1 MANQLINGIN
11 YSLDDTNHN
20 ASVIKL
26 DSGTYTGDVIIPD
39 SVTYN
44 SVHYK
49 VTSIGYEAFYNCS
62 SLTSV
67 TIPNSVTTIGD
78 GSFSGCTG
86 LKSVI
91 IGNSVTSIGKNAFY
105 NCSSLA
111 SVIIPNSVT
120 SIGYEAF
127 YNCSSLTSVTI
138 PNSVTTIGYESFYNC
153 SSLTSIIIPNSV
165 TTIGD
170 GSFSGCTGLKSIT
183 LPNSIK
189 EINKYAFASCRSLT
203 SVTIPNSVTTIGDGA
218 FSGCTG
224 LKSVII
230 GNSVTSIGKNV
241 FYNCSSLT
249 SVIIPNSVTSI
260 GYEAFYNCSSL
271 TSVTIPNSVTTIGDG
286 SFSGCTG
293 LKSVIIGNSVTS
305 IGKNVFYNCSS
316 LTSVTIPNSVT
327 SIGYEAFYNCSSL
340 TSIYCFS
347 KNYNYILNSIEN
359 INIINKINKPNI
371 VKLLTNRTSKMVFAN
386 KDKKVVYDNDDFY
399 DNGLFLTTDA
409 NSLYVLGV
417 DVNNH
422 CIIDNY
428 YNIYNLCQ
436 NNKLIPNF
444 KYIIT
449 DYQSIY
455 KCNDNTIQGHIY
467 SNKSDT
473 YQLVLT
479 AISTNQFDSNISIL
493 SQPNSSKYYLTQL
506 NKFKIKYNIDKTI
519 FSSNLTASVGGII
532 ANIVDGALIIDAS
545 SNINLTLSTLTS
557 DIISLANDKNN
568 IKINYSQTTTS
579 PLDLFKFKVSIV
591 NESSV
596 IIASYSADILNSVG
610 FGSGKIISYLYTAN
624 ISVPINELTGSYTI
638 NYYIDDILKTTNT
651 FTRNY
656 ISSYTISYVDK
667 YNSTQTLSLQD
678 YYKKNLQD
686 IDLDTSV
693 FNIKIKPGTNS
704 GVLSMYSS
712 KGTIT
717 YMMDYCHNTMLFDF
731 YNSRTNVDDTV
742 KTKINVVTNYPYQF
756 GGDTQWNSTM
766 DNSAKFNSNTIY
778 GTCIV
783 NVFKYETSANGLFY
797 NNFIVY
803 NTSFSISLTEDF
815 GGIFD
820 NTTKNISVTNWNE
833 SLICGIYNN
842 TILKGFLTRNIV
854 DWSYISNNNLYT
866 DGGIDSNS
874 LTFISSISNNSLYPG
889 GGGIFVNILN
899 KNVISNNT
907 LYKSNDYIEYY
918 KYADVVNCQLL
929 GSGESDIQSTA
940 HNCVLLNKSYIDHTD
955 DVLKCVVGDLAYI
968 SYIKI
973 SPLIIYNHD
982 GSGDTA
988 NINQGAYGIYIPDR
1002 CTYGDITIAKK
1013 GIGKKFDLLCPLVYD
1028 KFDFVT
1034 PEQPFLGHYY
1044 AECNYNYYIPY
1055 TYIKSIEDNG
1065 NRIIKIQALSEESA
1079 SIKYVNKTTG
1089 VESNIIA
1096 EKPVNPFVSV
1106 VYYNVTANGFT
1117 PFIRVLNGTATYST
1131 PSLEYKLST
1140 DITYSVCTSDTA
1152 ITTLGAN
1159 TTYNLRGYVLLVDN
1173 TKVYSHELTIKTLTA

>member
-1 MANQLINGIN
+1 MEEQLINGIN
-11 YSLDDTNHN
+11 YSLDNTKQT
-20 ASVIKL
+20 ASVIYPDNYL
-26 DSGTYTGDVIIPD
+26 DIKEITIPSSVIYNSITYT
-39 SVTYN
+39 
-44 SVHYK
+44 
-49 VTSIGYEAFYNCS
+49 VTSIDE
-62 SLTSV
+62 
-67 TIPNSVTTIGD
+67 
-78 GSFSGCTG
+78 
-86 LKSVI
+86 
-91 IGNSVTSIGKNAFY
+91 
-105 NCSSLA
+105 
-111 SVIIPNSVT
+111 
-120 SIGYEAF
+120 
-127 YNCSSLTSVTI
+127 
-138 PNSVTTIGYESFYNC
+138 
-153 SSLTSIIIPNSV
+153 
-165 TTIGD
+165 
-170 GSFSGCTGLKSIT
+170 
-183 LPNSIK
+183 
-189 EINKYAFASCRSLT
+189 YAFQ
-203 SVTIPNSVTTIGDGA
+203 G
-218 FSGCTG
+218 
-224 LKSVII
+224 
-230 GNSVTSIGKNV
+230 
-241 FYNCSSLT
+241 
-249 SVIIPNSVTSI
+249 
-260 GYEAFYNCSSL
+260 
-271 TSVTIPNSVTTIGDG
+271 
-286 SFSGCTG
+286 
-293 LKSVIIGNSVTS
+293 
-305 IGKNVFYNCSS
+305 CSS

-327 SIGYEAFYNCSSL
+327 SIGDYAFNDCNSLTTITIGNSVTSIGTYAFSGCYGLTSVTIPNSVTTIGYKTFSGCYGLTSVTIGDSVTSIGDSAFDSCTSLTSVTIPNSVTTIGDSAFDSCTGLTSVIIPNSVTSIGTYAFSGCHSLTSVTIGDSVTKISDNVFQNCYKLVSVTMPNSVTTIGDSAFDSCTGLTSVIIPNSVTIIGNSAFNSCTGLTSVTIGDSVTSIGAHAFSSCYGLTSVTIDNSVTSIGDCAFYSSTGLTSVIIGNSLTTIGYGAFDSCTGITSVTIPNSVTTIGDYAFHSCTGLTSITIPNSVTSIGNYAFYSCNSL

-347 KNYNYILNSIEN
+347 KDYNYILNSIEN

-371 VKLLTNRTSKMVFAN
+371 VKLLTNQSSKMVFAN

-409 NSLYVLGV
+409 NSFYVLGV

-428 YNIYNLCQ
+428 YNIYNLCH

-519 FSSNLTASVGGII
+519 FSLNLTASVGGII

-610 FGSGKIISYLYTAN
+610 LGSGKIISYLYTAN

-686 IDLDTSV
+686 IDIDTSV
-693 FNIKIKPGTNS
+693 FNITITSGTNS

-731 YNSRTNVDDTV
+731 YNSRTHVDDTV

-778 GTCIV
+778 GTCIG

-797 NNFIVY
+797 NNFIDY
-803 NTSFSISLTEDF
+803 NTSFSNNLTKDF
-815 GGIFD
+815 GGICD

-866 DGGIDSNS
+866 DDGMDSNS
-874 LTFISSISNNSLYPG
+874 LTFISSISNNNLYPG
-889 GGGIFVNILN
+889 GGGIF
-899 KNVISNNT
+899 
-907 LYKSNDYIEYY
+907 
-918 KYADVVNCQLL
+918 
-929 GSGESDIQSTA
+929 
-940 HNCVLLNKSYIDHTD
+940 
-955 DVLKCVVGDLAYI
+955 
-968 SYIKI
+968 
-973 SPLIIYNHD
+973 
-982 GSGDTA
+982 
-988 NINQGAYGIYIPDR
+988 
-1002 CTYGDITIAKK
+1002 
-1013 GIGKKFDLLCPLVYD
+1013 
-1028 KFDFVT
+1028 
-1034 PEQPFLGHYY
+1034 
-1044 AECNYNYYIPY
+1044 
-1055 TYIKSIEDNG
+1055 
-1065 NRIIKIQALSEESA
+1065 
-1079 SIKYVNKTTG
+1079 
-1089 VESNIIA
+1089 
-1096 EKPVNPFVSV
+1096 
-1106 VYYNVTANGFT
+1106 
-1117 PFIRVLNGTATYST
+1117 
-1131 PSLEYKLST
+1131 
-1140 DITYSVCTSDTA
+1140 
-1152 ITTLGAN
+1152 
-1159 TTYNLRGYVLLVDN
+1159 
-1173 TKVYSHELTIKTLTA
+1173 

>member
-49 VTSIGYEAFYNCS
+49 
-62 SLTSV
+62 
-67 TIPNSVTTIGD
+67 
-78 GSFSGCTG
+78 
-86 LKSVI
+86 
-91 IGNSVTSIGKNAFY
+91 
-105 NCSSLA
+105 
-111 SVIIPNSVT
+111 
-120 SIGYEAF
+120 
-127 YNCSSLTSVTI
+127 
-138 PNSVTTIGYESFYNC
+138 
-153 SSLTSIIIPNSV
+153 
-165 TTIGD
+165 
-170 GSFSGCTGLKSIT
+170 
-183 LPNSIK
+183 
-189 EINKYAFASCRSLT
+189 
-203 SVTIPNSVTTIGDGA
+203 
-218 FSGCTG
+218 
-224 LKSVII
+224 
-230 GNSVTSIGKNV
+230 
-241 FYNCSSLT
+241 
-249 SVIIPNSVTSI
+249 VTSI

-455 KCNDNTIQGHIY
+455 K
-467 SNKSDT
+467 SKSDT

-686 IDLDTSV
+686 IDIDTSV
-693 FNIKIKPGTNS
+693 FNITITSGTNS

-731 YNSRTNVDDTV
+731 YNSRTHVDDTV

-778 GTCIV
+778 GTCIG

-797 NNFIVY
+797 NNF
-803 NTSFSISLTEDF
+803 
-815 GGIFD
+815 
-820 NTTKNISVTNWNE
+820 
-833 SLICGIYNN
+833 IYNN

-866 DGGIDSNS
+866 DDGMDSNS
-874 LTFISSISNNSLYPG
+874 LTFISSISNNNLYTGGSINLNSLTHISSISNNSLYILG
-889 GGGIFVNILN
+889 GGGIFNNILN

-907 LYKSNDYIEYY
+907 LYKSNDYIEHF
-918 KYADVVNCQLL
+918 KYANVVNCQLL

-982 GSGDTA
+982 GSWDTA

>member
-78 GSFSGCTG
+78 GS
-86 LKSVI
+86 
-91 IGNSVTSIGKNAFY
+91 
-105 NCSSLA
+105 
-111 SVIIPNSVT
+111 
-120 SIGYEAF
+120 
-127 YNCSSLTSVTI
+127 
-138 PNSVTTIGYESFYNC
+138 
-153 SSLTSIIIPNSV
+153 
-165 TTIGD
+165 
-170 GSFSGCTGLKSIT
+170 
-183 LPNSIK
+183 
-189 EINKYAFASCRSLT
+189 
-203 SVTIPNSVTTIGDGA
+203 

-455 KCNDNTIQGHIY
+455 K
-467 SNKSDT
+467 SKSDT

-686 IDLDTSV
+686 IDIDTSV
-693 FNIKIKPGTNS
+693 FNITITSGTNS

-731 YNSRTNVDDTV
+731 YNSRTHVDDTV

-889 GGGIFVNILN
+889 GGGIF
-899 KNVISNNT
+899 
-907 LYKSNDYIEYY
+907 
-918 KYADVVNCQLL
+918 
-929 GSGESDIQSTA
+929 
-940 HNCVLLNKSYIDHTD
+940 
-955 DVLKCVVGDLAYI
+955 
-968 SYIKI
+968 
-973 SPLIIYNHD
+973 
-982 GSGDTA
+982 
-988 NINQGAYGIYIPDR
+988 
-1002 CTYGDITIAKK
+1002 
-1013 GIGKKFDLLCPLVYD
+1013 
-1028 KFDFVT
+1028 
-1034 PEQPFLGHYY
+1034 
-1044 AECNYNYYIPY
+1044 
-1055 TYIKSIEDNG
+1055 
-1065 NRIIKIQALSEESA
+1065 
-1079 SIKYVNKTTG
+1079 
-1089 VESNIIA
+1089 
-1096 EKPVNPFVSV
+1096 
-1106 VYYNVTANGFT
+1106 
-1117 PFIRVLNGTATYST
+1117 
-1131 PSLEYKLST
+1131 
-1140 DITYSVCTSDTA
+1140 
-1152 ITTLGAN
+1152 
-1159 TTYNLRGYVLLVDN
+1159 
-1173 TKVYSHELTIKTLTA
+1173 